1 MSTLRASG
9 LSPTADRDLML
20 CSVLGGIGAVIAT
33 VVGALMAAGAAT
45 SWLSGRSAT
54 LPPAGG
60 WLARA
65 IRLLIDPTNP
75 ATAFGPPW
83 AEALDGH
90 AGLYWAVAL
99 GTLLVSLGVTV
110 SLLIAMWRVWGPT
123 QAGHASRAEIREEL
137 SPTAARRTATWTRPS
152 LSPAQRRNA
161 PITELAAPLHRGPT
175 GRMWV
180 PFENPTGT
188 LAPTQ
193 SGKTRRDLAH
203 KAIDAPGPL
212 LCSTTKADLIEFAGL
227 ARTRRPAAGPVL
239 VYDATGTVS
248 WPAQLRWSPVTGCAD
263 PAIAY
268 RRARA
273 MVEAAAVTVEA
284 GGGGSAGNDRVFR
297 ERATMVLSA
306 YLLAAALTGRAMH
319 SVVSWATEK
328 PPSLEPVQLLN
339 HYYPALSAN
348 LRAETEMVARTAD
361 AVWMSVRR
369 VLEPLMNPTLLDL
382 CTPEPGHGFDAAQFI
397 TDNSSLFLI
406 AGQHQAAQAAP
417 LLTALADH
425 WLTTAQDLAL
435 TRPSRRLDPPA
446 TAVLDELPNA
456 TPLPELPDVISDSA
470 GRGVIIHWA
479 AQSLAHLEDTFTP
492 TRARQLLDNTTTLTA
507 WGALKDARA
516 LEWLSTLAGHHDRP
530 RWQHHT
536 DTFMGPGRT
545 SVGTET
551 VPTYRPGDI
560 RGLPKGEVIVI
571 HRHLPPIRARTIDI
585 NHRPDWPQLRA
596 DIRTVRAGNVAVA
609 TDGRAVRSGS
619 TQPGHPPARSSP

>member
-1 MSTLRASG
+1 
-9 LSPTADRDLML
+9 ML
-20 CSVLGGIGAVIAT
+20 CAVLGGLSAVVAV
-33 VVGALMAAGAAT
+33 VVGALMWAVTAT
-45 SWLSGRSAT
+45 GWLTGRSAP
-54 LPPAGG
+54 LPPADT
-60 WLARA
+60 WLAHTV
-65 IRLLIDPTNP
+65 RLLIDPTNP
-75 ATAFGPPW
+75 AAAFGPPW
-83 AEALDGH
+83 AKALDGH
-90 AGLYWAVAL
+90 VGLYWTVAVA
-99 GTLLVSLGVTV
+99 TLLVSLTVTIG
-110 SLLIAMWRVWGPT
+110 LLVATWRAWGPT
-123 QAGHASRAEIREEL
+123 PPGHASRAEIREEL
-137 SPTAARRTATWTRPS
+137 SPAAARRTATWTRPS
-152 LSPAQRRNA
+152 LTPTQRRAA
-161 PITELAAPLHRGPT
+161 PITELAAPLHRGPA

-203 KAIDAPGPL
+203 KAIDAPGAL

-227 ARTRRPAAGPVL
+227 ARTRRPTAGPVL
-239 VYDATGTVS
+239 VYDATGTVT
-248 WPAQLRWSPVTGCAD
+248 WPAQLRWSPITGCAD
-263 PAIAY
+263 PTIAY

-273 MVEAAAVTVEA
+273 MVEAAAVAVES
-284 GGGGSAGNDRVFR
+284 GQGGSAGNDRVFR
-297 ERATMVLSA
+297 ERATMVMSA
-306 YLLAAALTGRAMH
+306 YLLAAALTGRPM
-319 SVVSWATEK
+319 SDVIRWATEK
-328 PPSLEPVQLLN
+328 PLPLEPVALLN
-339 HYYPALSAN
+339 NYYPALSAN

-369 VLEPLMNPTLLDL
+369 VLEPLMNPTLLAL

-397 TDNSSLFLI
+397 TENGSLFLV
-406 AGQHQAAQAAP
+406 AGQHQAAQVAP

-435 TRPSRRLDPPA
+435 TRPGRRLDPPA

-479 AQSLAHLEDTFTP
+479 AQSLAQLEDTFTP
-492 TRARQLLDNTTTLTA
+492 ARARQLLDNTTTLTA

-536 DTFMGPGRT
+536 DAFMAAGRS

-560 RGLPKGEVIVI
+560 RGLPKGQVLVI

-585 NHRPDWPQLRA
+585 NRRPDWPRLRA
-596 DIRTVRAGNVAVA
+596 DVHAVRAGDVAVGA
-609 TDGRAVRSGS
+609 DGRALTSES
-619 TQPGHPPARSSP
+619 TESAPTRWEVP